1 MSCGISGDKKVLKFA
16 NTSDRG
22 LVCLSS
28 LFAKCTVQGLNRPT
42 YDPSY
47 KVRLRRV
54 RLQIEGLADCPTAT
68 QRFGRQV
75 CYLSAC
81 LGFDVVTPERVGDI
95 AGSLLVLSAT
105 INI

>member
-1 MSCGISGDKKVLKFA
+1 MSCGISGDKQVLKFA

-47 KVRLRRV
+47 KVRLRGV
-54 RLQIEGLADCPTAT
+54 RL
-68 QRFGRQV
+68 
-75 CYLSAC
+75 
-81 LGFDVVTPERVGDI
+81 
-95 AGSLLVLSAT
+95 
-105 INI
+105 

>member
-1 MSCGISGDKKVLKFA
+1 MSLRMMLRIDIIHDARHLCTRFRIDGIKAMSCGISGDKQVLKFA

-54 RLQIEGLADCPTAT
+54 RL
-68 QRFGRQV
+68 
-75 CYLSAC
+75 
-81 LGFDVVTPERVGDI
+81 
-95 AGSLLVLSAT
+95 
-105 INI
+105 